1 MSGRI
6 NSLLLRELVNSNI
19 QIGDVSIIVI
29 KQGPLNKTKITENGK
44 KYRKNWSVS
53 NVVLTDTFL
62 FFFKDSKSFLEK
74 SNKPDYCV
82 DLKGA
87 YIEWCNFDKSKRSN
101 VFGISTVLEQKLL
114 MQDDDFTDANDWF
127 CRIENVIVALSQRDL
142 VGEADNQRAMLDS
155 ASSTLKSGKGGKI
168 SRTKS
173 LKLKLLTSSEELL
186 NKESPDS
193 TVVVNVPLVKEKLRI
208 REKLRKFFM
217 RRPNVEELMKRVI
230 KENQRL

>member
-1 MSGRI
+1 M
-6 NSLLLRELVNSNI
+6 
-19 QIGDVSIIVI
+19 
-29 KQGPLNKTKITENGK
+29 
-44 KYRKNWSVS
+44 
-53 NVVLTDTFL
+53 
-62 FFFKDSKSFLEK
+62 EK

-87 YIEWCNFDKSKRSN
+87 YTEWCNSDKSKRSN
-101 VFGISTVLEQKLL
+101 VFEISTVLEQKLL
-114 MQDDDFTDANDWF
+114 MQDDDFTVANDWF

-142 VGEADNQRAMLDS
+142 VDGADDQRAMLDS

-186 NKESPDS
+186 KKESPDS
-193 TVVVNVPLVKEKLRI
+193 PVVVNVPLVKEKLWI

-217 RRPNVEELMKRVI
+217 RRLNVEELMKNEPVFGSTLQLLARAEHSDVLMFVKKCI
-230 KENQRL
+230 SIIESKPEYLSTDEVSLIYLKSQSLDYTEISRLPMS

>member
-1 MSGRI
+1 M
-6 NSLLLRELVNSNI
+6 
-19 QIGDVSIIVI
+19 
-29 KQGPLNKTKITENGK
+29 
-44 KYRKNWSVS
+44 S

-87 YIEWCNFDKSKRSN
+87 YIEWCNSDKSKRSN
-101 VFGISTVLEQKLL
+101 VFEISTVLEQKLL
-114 MQDDDFTDANDWF
+114 MQDDDFTVANDWF

-142 VGEADNQRAMLDS
+142 VDEADNQRAMLDS

-193 TVVVNVPLVKEKLRI
+193 TVVVNVPIDKEKLRI
-208 REKLRKFFM
+208 MEKLRKFFM
-217 RRPNVEELMKRVI
+217 RRPNVEELMKRGIMKNEPVFGSTLQLLARAKHSDVPMFVKKCI
-230 KENQRL
+230 SII

>member
-1 MSGRI
+1 M
-6 NSLLLRELVNSNI
+6 
-19 QIGDVSIIVI
+19 
-29 KQGPLNKTKITENGK
+29 
-44 KYRKNWSVS
+44 
-53 NVVLTDTFL
+53 
-62 FFFKDSKSFLEK
+62 EK

-87 YIEWCNFDKSKRSN
+87 YIEWCNSDKSKRSN

-114 MQDDDFTDANDWF
+114 MQDDEFTDANDWF

-193 TVVVNVPLVKEKLRI
+193 TVVVNVPLVKEKLRF